1 MLNEIEM
8 KKIGIFLVFVFCCL
22 HICSQRTIVKRK
34 QVVSHT
40 KSTIRKQ
47 NAVKPNRN
55 EIIAQLIKNMVYVE
69 GGIFFMGTTNPEYT
83 YSCDTIT
90 RKESVSDF
98 YIGKYEVTQEEW
110 EAVLEENPSAFRGR
124 KRPVESIN
132 CYDCQKFI
140 KRLNE
145 LTGRSFRLPTDIEW
159 EYAARGGKYSKGYI
173 YAGSNNKDEVAWF
186 LKNLNYNV
194 HTHNVGLKKPNELGL
209 YDMSGNVEE
218 ICSTI
223 YEPYVKPKDYH
234 KAHPG
239 PVLRGGSWY
248 FGRTVFHRNEL
259 VNLENPYYNQ
269 GLRLVLDVK

>member
-1 MLNEIEM
+1 ML
-8 KKIGIFLVFVFCCL
+8 
-22 HICSQRTIVKRK
+22 S
-34 QVVSHT
+34 S
-40 KSTIRKQ
+40 
-47 NAVKPNRN
+47 
-55 EIIAQLIKNMVYVE
+55 
-69 GGIFFMGTTNPEYT
+69 
-83 YSCDTIT
+83 
-90 RKESVSDF
+90 
-98 YIGKYEVTQEEW
+98 YINW
-110 EAVLEENPSAFRGR
+110 
-124 KRPVESIN
+124 
-132 CYDCQKFI
+132 YDCQKFI

-145 LTGRSFRLPTDIEW
+145 FTGRSFRLPTDIEW

-223 YEPYVKPKDYH
+223 YEPYVKPKGYH
-234 KAHPG
+234 NAHPG

-248 FGRTVFHRNEL
+248 FGRTVFHRTEL

-269 GLRLVLDVK
+269 GLRLVQDVK

>member
-1 MLNEIEM
+1 M
-8 KKIGIFLVFVFCCL
+8 KKLGIFLVFVFCCL

-34 QVVSHT
+34 QVVSHA

-132 CYDCQKFI
+132 WYDCQKFI

-145 LTGRSFRLPTDIEW
+145 FTGRSFRLPTDIEW

-186 LKNLNYNV
+186 LKNLNI
-194 HTHNVGLKKPNELGL
+194 
-209 YDMSGNVEE
+209 MF
-218 ICSTI
+218 IRI
-223 YEPYVKPKDYH
+223 M
-234 KAHPG
+234 
-239 PVLRGGSWY
+239 
-248 FGRTVFHRNEL
+248 L
-259 VNLENPYYNQ
+259 V
-269 GLRLVLDVK
+269 